1 MSQISTCRHFSP
13 ENPASFPHSSPPPQP
28 GDSLLSSFKSGS
40 LTGVMDAC
48 ATGRLLGTSMSAP
61 VVAGAATLVRQ
72 YFQAGYYPS
81 GERGRGRPRIGRESI
96 G

>member
-1 MSQISTCRHFSP
+1 
-13 ENPASFPHSSPPPQP
+13 
-28 GDSLLSSFKSGS
+28 
-40 LTGVMDAC
+40 MDAC